1 MQCTSQSKRL
11 YRVLTPEDR
20 EEIMTGRRR
29 GESIR
34 SIARRLDRN
43 PSVISREIKNNSAE
57 DNRYQAYWA
66 NSRTQIR
73 RRQSRKRERISDP
86 VIREY
91 VIEKLEPGW
100 SPRQIAGR
108 IEIDLPG
115 KSISHETIYMYIF
128 KKRRDLTQ
136 YHVCGRK
143 NRRKRHQKRGRR
155 TLIPNRTGIEDR
167 PDEVVLRQ
175 EAGHWEADT
184 AVSRQ
189 SKEALMVLQERVLG
203 ITLLAKLPRCAP
215 KEMNAAPVEKL
226 IDLPPSMRRS
236 ITFDNGQENRRHH
249 PLRDKLGINTYFC
262 NPCSSWEKGSVEN
275 AVGLTRRVWPK
286 KTNYALI
293 SDEDVAMLEYR
304 LNTRPRKRLG
314 FLTPY
319 EYVAG
324 VALTH

>member
-57 DNRYQAYWA
+57 DNQYQAYWA
-66 NSRTQIR
+66 NSRSHIR

-136 YHVCGRK
+136 YLVCGRK
-143 NRRKRHQKRGRR
+143 NRRKRHQYPIGPVSKIVLTKSIFGRR
-155 TLIPNRTGIEDR
+155 QDTGRPIQPSADR
-167 PDEVVLRQ
+167 
-175 EAGHWEADT
+175 A
-184 AVSRQ
+184 
-189 SKEALMVLQERVLG
+189 
-203 ITLLAKLPRCAP
+203 
-215 KEMNAAPVEKL
+215 
-226 IDLPPSMRRS
+226 
-236 ITFDNGQENRRHH
+236 
-249 PLRDKLGINTYFC
+249 
-262 NPCSSWEKGSVEN
+262 
-275 AVGLTRRVWPK
+275 
-286 KTNYALI
+286 
-293 SDEDVAMLEYR
+293 
-304 LNTRPRKRLG
+304 KRLSW
-314 FLTPY
+314 FFRSEFWELHFWQSCL
-319 EYVAG
+319 G
-324 VALTH
+324 VLLRK